1 MSTLNRGKF
10 FSRQFLL
17 VILTLFGGFWLVW
30 NDKPLGELTL
40 FAGMVLGFYQGAS
53 VYEKTTMR
61 KLENKDH
68 GNGNSDE

>member
-1 MSTLNRGKF
+1 MTLTKYL
-10 FSRQFLL
+10 SRKFLL
-17 VILTLFGGFWLVW
+17 AALTLFGGFWLVW

-53 VYEKTTMR
+53 VYEKTTLR
-61 KLENKDH
+61 KLENKDN